1 MSLSLIY
8 PSWYF
13 VELAGGFTEY
23 VLPLGWHTH
32 INKYIS
38 CRPVSDTGPKM
49 LTSSNSTTSPLSQ
62 SPPRPQNYTSFSP
75 IDTHS
80 FHPKHMPF
88 DPNQYPA
95 PVLTTT
101 PQTVPNDTHMYYLA
115 TPPQPQT
122 ASTTRNNDPMYQIFG
137 DIMDTVAPAGPG
149 LQIDLGIG
157 FGGF

>member
-1 MSLSLIY
+1 MSLSLIS

-23 VLPLGWHTH
+23 VLPLGWHTS
-32 INKYIS
+32 INQYIS
-38 CRPVSDTGPKM
+38 RPVSNTGPKM
-49 LTSSNSTTSPLSQ
+49 LTSSNSTTSPLSTSLPHAQ
-62 SPPRPQNYTSFSP
+62 YTSFSP

-80 FHPKHMPF
+80 SHPRHTPF

-95 PVLTTT
+95 PVLTTA
-101 PQTVPNDTHMYYLA
+101 PQTVPNDTHMYYHV

-149 LQIDLGIG
+149 LQVDLGIG